1 MPGPSLK
8 TAPSLLVK
16 GAILIEQFTPKPGL
30 HNDVDAINIKDR
42 LVPATFRQLHP
53 EPGMLTTIAARRVRW
68 KTNVVPVLWR
78 VFKDPQWRAISQ
90 KRGITPAILP
100 SLIHRLDS
108 GKSRLGQT
116 DPEGDDHQQKS
127 DATSGRV
134 QSRTRFQE

>member
-1 MPGPSLK
+1 MENQCRASVVESLQG
-8 TAPSLLVK
+8 S
-16 GAILIEQFTPKPGL
+16 I
-30 HNDVDAINIKDR
+30 R
-42 LVPATFRQLHP
+42 
-53 EPGMLTTIAARRVRW
+53 
-68 KTNVVPVLWR
+68 
-78 VFKDPQWRAISQ
+78 Q